1 MSSVGAAGYC
11 WGGKRCYV
19 FSNLDP
25 NSKVWPVKHCASSF
39 HISAKVVAEL
49 AKANEIQAAVMSH
62 PSFVTVDD
70 IKGKSLS

>member
-1 MSSVGAAGYC
+1 MLLLSY
-11 WGGKRCYV
+11 
-19 FSNLDP
+19 L
-25 NSKVWPVKHCASSF
+25 

-70 IKGKSLS
+70 MRGKSLP

>member
-1 MSSVGAAGYC
+1 VSVVGAAGYC
-11 WGGKRCYV
+11 WGGKGSCV
-19 FSNLDP
+19 FSHLNP
-25 NSKVWPVKHCASSF
+25 NSKVKPANHLASSL

-70 IKGKSLS
+70 IKGD